1 MFRYDQARQVLT
13 VGAGTI
19 DTLPAEL
26 RALRATSVC
35 LVGSPRSL
43 ASAAGEA
50 TRKALA
56 DVEIRHEFGE
66 VAPHAPI
73 AATEAL
79 ARELAANPPD
89 ALVAVGG
96 GSVSDTAKAVSILLA
111 EGFPLED
118 RCSTFAPPDRFTHVQ
133 LDEPKIPV
141 VSIPT
146 TLSGAEVTPGG
157 GATTAAGIKR
167 VFWDQKVAS
176 RVVVYDPELLTDVPV
191 DLLLTS
197 GMNGFAHCAE
207 ALYSKTASPL
217 SDALALEGA
226 RRFASALPALREENT
241 VRTRE
246 AALAAACL
254 GGLAIAN
261 ARVGLH
267 HALCHVIGAA
277 FGVPHGVANSV
288 LLPYVLEYNHDAT
301 VEQQRALAR
310 VLGEALG
317 AQGSAARLVALVQ
330 ERTGVPNTLR
340 RAGLAESDLARVA
353 DEVMQ
358 DRGLYFNPK
367 PVPDAA
373 AALGV
378 LRRAWAGELDGSE

>member
-19 DTLPAEL
+19 GTLAAEL
-26 RALRATSVC
+26 HALHATSVC
-35 LVGSPRSL
+35 LLGSPRSI
-43 ASAAGEA
+43 ASVAGRA
-50 TRKALA
+50 TRTALA
-56 DVEIRHEFGE
+56 DFQIRHEFGA

-79 ARELAANPPD
+79 AHELAANPPD

-111 EGFPLED
+111 EGFPLAD

-133 LDEPKIPV
+133 LDAPKIPV
-141 VSIPT
+141 VSVPT

-157 GATTAAGIKR
+157 GATTAAGVKR

-176 RVVVYDPELLTDVPV
+176 RVVLYDPELLTDVPV

-197 GMNGFAHCAE
+197 GMNGLAHCAE

-217 SDALALEGA
+217 SDALALEGT
-226 RRFASALPALREENT
+226 RRFASALPALRKDNT
-241 VRTRE
+241 VEART
-246 AALAAACL
+246 AALAAACI
-254 GGLAIAN
+254 GGLAISN

-267 HALCHVIGAA
+267 HAMCHVIGAA

-288 LLPYVLEYNHDAT
+288 MLPYVLEYNHDAT
-301 VEQQRALAR
+301 PHQQGALAA
-310 VLGEALG
+310 ALG
-317 AQGSAARLVALVQ
+317 AALDADGSAARLVALVQ
-330 ERTGVPNTLR
+330 ERAGVPSTLAQ
-340 RAGLAESDLARVA
+340 AGLAEADLARVA

-373 AALGV
+373 TALGV
-378 LRRAWAGELDGSE
+378 LRKAWAGELDGSR